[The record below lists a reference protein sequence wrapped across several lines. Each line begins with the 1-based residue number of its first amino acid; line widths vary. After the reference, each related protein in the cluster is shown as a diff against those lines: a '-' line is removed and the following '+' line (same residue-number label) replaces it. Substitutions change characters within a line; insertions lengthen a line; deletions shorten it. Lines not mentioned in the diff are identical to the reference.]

1 MEEWIAS
8 GVQLG
13 WLIEGAKE
21 IVHIYRVNRPPEIRR
36 EVLKLAS
43 EGPVRASPFN
53 CAPLAFDYRLKP
65 GVREPSDGL
74 AAARLAGAPIP
85 ENGEL

>member
-21 IVHIYRVNRPPEIRR
+21 TVYIYRVNRPPEIRR
-36 EVLKLAS
+36 AVLKLAS
-43 EGPVRASPFN
+43 EGPVRGFTVQLRPSGKVLNKKESEAGSQ
-53 CAPLAFDYRLKP
+53 KP
-65 GVREPSDGL
+65 E
-74 AAARLAGAPIP
+74 
-85 ENGEL
+85 